1 MARLFV
7 LIASLAIIL
16 LLGTLTVV
24 AAVDDGISV
33 LTVISAGIL
42 ILMGVGV
49 GGALA
54 TRPPD
59 E

>member
-7 LIASLAIIL
+7 LVASLAIIL
-16 LLGTLTVV
+16 LLGTLTVA
-24 AAVDDGISV
+24 AAVNDGVSV